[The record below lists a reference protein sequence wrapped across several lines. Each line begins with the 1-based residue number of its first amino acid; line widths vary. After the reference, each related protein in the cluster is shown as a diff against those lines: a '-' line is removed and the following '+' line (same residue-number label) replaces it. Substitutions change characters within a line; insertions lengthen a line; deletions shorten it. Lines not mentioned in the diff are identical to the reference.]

1 MGLPRDCR
9 LTRKQ
14 QFDRV
19 LSARTTQVRRGPFR
33 VYAVANGEPCAR
45 LGLIVGKR
53 QAKRAVDRNRIK
65 RALRESF
72 RSQRLALS
80 GVDIVVQ
87 LIESVVPNH
96 LAVDAQSLWSV
107 LSNELGKDH
116 SDRRSA

>member
-19 LSARTTQVRRGPFR
+19 LSERTTQLRQGPFR
-33 VYAVANGEPCAR
+33 VYAMANGQRCAR

-72 RSQRLALS
+72 RNGRLALPS
-80 GVDIVVQ
+80 VDVVVQ
-87 LIESVVPNH
+87 LMESVVPGE
-96 LAVDAQSLWSV
+96 LAVDAEGLWVV
-107 LSNELGKDH
+107 LSDAFEKENAGRK
-116 SDRRSA
+116 SA

>member
-9 LTRKQ
+9 LTRKH

-19 LSARTTQVRRGPFR
+19 LNARTTQMRSGSFR
-33 VYAVANGEPCAR
+33 VYAMANGEPGAR

-72 RSQRLALS
+72 RSRRSTLP

-87 LIESVVPNH
+87 LMESVVPSE
-96 LAVDAQSLWSV
+96 LDVDAQSLWPM
-107 LSNELGKDH
+107 LSNELKKKRDDH
-116 SDRRSA
+116 AAA